1 MARAKL
7 VGRLAAAA
15 MRRADT
21 ISACLFLLGIA
32 GLLALPLAGKAI
44 YHDENALLVGHA
56 ESVIRCVNTPIT
68 LRLLP
73 VSTLLSER
81 MCMRSCDSLDAW
93 ERILACFN
101 TYA

>member
-15 MRRADT
+15 VRRANT

-56 ESVIRCVNTPIT
+56 ESVIRCVDILIT

-73 VSTLLSER
+73 ASTLCMS
-81 MCMRSCDSLDAW
+81 MCACTGATAWMR
-93 ERILACFN
+93 
-101 TYA
+101 